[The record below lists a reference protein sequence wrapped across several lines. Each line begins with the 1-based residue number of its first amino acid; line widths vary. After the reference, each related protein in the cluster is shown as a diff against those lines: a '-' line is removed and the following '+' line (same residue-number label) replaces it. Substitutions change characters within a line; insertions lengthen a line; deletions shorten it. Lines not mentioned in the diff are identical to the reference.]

1 MKFREIKIFPDK
13 QKLKGFISTR
23 LALQKTSKNNNNYK
37 NAKGSSSGRTGRT
50 LGS

>member
-23 LALQKTSKNNNNYK
+23 LALQKTSKNNNYK

>member
-23 LALQKTSKNNNNYK
+23 LALQKNKQK
-37 NAKGSSSGRTGRT
+37 QQQLQKC
-50 LGS
+50 